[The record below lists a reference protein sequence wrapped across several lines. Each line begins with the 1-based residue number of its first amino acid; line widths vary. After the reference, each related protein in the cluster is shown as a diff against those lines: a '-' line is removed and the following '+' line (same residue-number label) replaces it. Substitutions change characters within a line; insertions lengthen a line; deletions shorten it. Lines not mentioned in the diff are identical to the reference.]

1 MSDETDTDPAKS
13 QPAQEPP
20 AFDAAFRDKLRD
32 LFLWRRDVR
41 RFRTDPLPDGV
52 IEELLAQ
59 AALAPSVGNRQPWR
73 FVLVEDAARRSR
85 VRDDFEIANKD
96 ALSGYSGDRAQTYAG
111 LKLAGL
117 DQAPV
122 QLAVFSDQ
130 TTERGHGLGRQT
142 MPEMLPYSVVAA
154 VNTLWLAARAA
165 GVGVGWVSIIHP
177 GRVAAMLDVPED
189 WRLVAYLCLG
199 YPQEEHKDPE
209 LVRAGWQDRA
219 DIHDFILKR

>member
-1 MSDETDTDPAKS
+1 MS
-13 QPAQEPP
+13 EPTP
-20 AFDAAFRDKLRD
+20 PDFDAAFRDKLRD

-41 RFRTDPLPDGV
+41 RFRSDPLPDGLV
-52 IEELLAQ
+52 EGLLAQ
-59 AALAPSVGNRQPWR
+59 AALAPSVGNSQPWR
-73 FVLVEDAARRSR
+73 FVLVEDAARRR
-85 VRDDFEIANKD
+85 AVRDDFEAANGD
-96 ALSGYSGDRAQTYAG
+96 ALKGYSGERAQTYAG

-117 DQAPV
+117 DAAPV

-130 TTERGHGLGRQT
+130 ATDRGHGLGQNT

-177 GRVAAMLDVPED
+177 ERVAKILDVPID
-189 WRLVAYLCLG
+189 WQLVAYLCLG
-199 YPQEEHKDPE
+199 RPEEEHLTPE

-219 DIHDFILKR
+219 DIGEFIIKR

>member
-1 MSDETDTDPAKS
+1 MS
-13 QPAQEPP
+13 EPTP
-20 AFDAAFRDKLRD
+20 PDFDAAFRDKLRD

-41 RFRTDPLPDGV
+41 RFRSDPLPDGLV
-52 IEELLAQ
+52 EGLLAQ
-59 AALAPSVGNRQPWR
+59 AALAPSVGNSQPWR
-73 FVLVEDAARRSR
+73 FVLVEDAARRR
-85 VRDDFEIANKD
+85 AVRDDFEAANGD
-96 ALSGYSGDRAQTYAG
+96 ALKGYSGERAQTYAG

-117 DQAPV
+117 DAAPV

-130 TTERGHGLGRQT
+130 ATDRGHGLGQNT

-177 GRVAAMLDVPED
+177 ERVAKILDVPID
-189 WRLVAYLCLG
+189 WQLVAYLCLG
-199 YPQEEHKDPE
+199 RPEEVHLTPE

-219 DIHDFILKR
+219 DIGEFIIKR

>member
-1 MSDETDTDPAKS
+1 MSEP
-13 QPAQEPP
+13 QPDAPP
-20 AFDAAFRDKLRD
+20 EFDAAFRDKLRD

-41 RFRTDPLPDGV
+41 RFRTVPLPDGLV
-52 IEELLAQ
+52 EGLLAQ
-59 AALAPSVGNRQPWR
+59 AALAPSVGNSQPWR
-73 FVLVEDAARRSR
+73 FVIVEDPARRKR
-85 VRDDFEIANKD
+85 VRDDFETANKD
-96 ALSGYSGDRAQTYAG
+96 ALEGYSGERARTYAG

-117 DQAPV
+117 DRAPV

-130 TTERGHGLGRQT
+130 ATVRGHGLGQNT

-177 GRVAAMLDVPED
+177 ERVSQILDVPD
-189 WRLVAYLCLG
+189 AWRLVAYLCLG
-199 YPQEEHKDPE
+199 RPEEEHPDPE

-219 DIHDFILKR
+219 DVTEFIVRR

>member
-1 MSDETDTDPAKS
+1 MTDENA
-13 QPAQEPP
+13 APP
-20 AFDAAFRDKLRD
+20 PDFDAAFRDKLKD

-41 RFRTDPLPDGV
+41 RFLADPLPDGL
-52 IEELLAQ
+52 IEELLGQ
-59 AALAPSVGNRQPWR
+59 AALAPSVGNSQPWR
-73 FVLVEDAARRSR
+73 FVLVEDAERRRR
-85 VRDDFEIANKD
+85 VRDDFEAANQD
-96 ALSGYSGDRAQTYAG
+96 ALKGYSGERAQTYAG

-117 DQAPV
+117 DKAPV

-130 TTERGHGLGRQT
+130 ATERGHGLGQNT

-165 GVGVGWVSIIHP
+165 GVGVGWVSILHP
-177 GRVAAMLDVPED
+177 EKVSTALDVPAD

-199 YPQEEHKDPE
+199 RPEEEHRDPE

-219 DIHDFILKR
+219 AIEEFILKR

>member
-1 MSDETDTDPAKS
+1 MNDTPA
-13 QPAQEPP
+13 APP
-20 AFDAAFRDKLRD
+20 PDFDAAFRDKLKD

-41 RFRTDPLPDGV
+41 RFRTDPLPEAL
-52 IEELLAQ
+52 IEDLLGQ
-59 AALAPSVGNRQPWR
+59 AALAPSVGNSQPWR
-73 FVLVEDAARRSR
+73 FVLVEDTARRR
-85 VRDDFEIANKD
+85 AVRDDFEAANQD
-96 ALSGYSGDRAQTYAG
+96 ALKGYSGERAQTYAG

-117 DQAPV
+117 DAAPV

-130 TTERGHGLGRQT
+130 ATERGHGLGQNT

-177 GRVAAMLDVPED
+177 KRVAGILDVPED
-189 WRLVAYLCLG
+189 WQLVAYLCLG
-199 YPQEEHKDPE
+199 RPQEEHLEPE

-219 DIHDFILKR
+219 PVNDFILKR